1 MKKIAMILVTL
12 MILAGSANGGTI
24 YIWTDENGVKRFSD
38 APPPK
43 GIENY
48 ETAVGSTS
56 KPAEGQREGLTKMLE
71 EQEQQSRE
79 EDVKKE
85 AAEAAQ
91 AAEQKRK
98 AQAEEKARIQPER
111 DRLQKQ
117 INDLQNRAL
126 SPTFTEGMR
135 QNQIEKIQ
143 KQIDALSN

>member
-1 MKKIAMILVTL
+1 MKKMALALIMLLIA
-12 MILAGSANGGTI
+12 AASAYGGTI

-48 ETAVGSTS
+48 ETAEGSTS

-71 EQEQQSRE
+71 EQKQQSQE
-79 EDVKKE
+79 EDAKKE
-85 AAEAAQ
+85 AEEAARE
-91 AAEQKRK
+91 AEQKRN
-98 AQAEEKARIQPER
+98 AQAEKKAKTQPER
-111 DRLQKQ
+111 DHLQKQ

>member
-1 MKKIAMILVTL
+1 MK
-12 MILAGSANGGTI
+12 ILAVALIVLLAVAASANGGTI

-79 EDVKKE
+79 EDAKKE